1 MRLLPVYFPHD
12 LSACCGGQE
21 LAQKAQ
27 EFILCAGNINDCR
40 VLFLHNAGD
49 VPSNACRVHAVLL
62 VVLHLTDA
70 PGDAPAI
77 FIIAENTFLACF
89 CKSGANVAQLYNGN
103 NVDLVRVY
111 RIARQLSILQPNY
124 HRARD
129 VMQQLMEVQHTEECD
144 HRLDRRCG
152 E

>member
-1 MRLLPVYFPHD
+1 M
-12 LSACCGGQE
+12 
-21 LAQKAQ
+21 
-27 EFILCAGNINDCR
+27 
-40 VLFLHNAGD
+40 
-49 VPSNACRVHAVLL
+49 
-62 VVLHLTDA
+62 LHLTDA
-70 PGDAPAI
+70 PGDASAI

-89 CKSGANVAQLYNGN
+89 CKSGADVSQLYNGN

-152 E
+152 EWLLKSGAEGVARLIMVIVLCVKCCWLMTATRNAMRKLAEKLAANHE